1 MSDVIPFLKVQGAG
15 NDFVLVDARGERA
28 DLSRLDWESAAARIC
43 DRHYGVGADGILL
56 AEDSAAAAAKMR
68 IVNAD
73 GSDGGMCGNG
83 LRCFSRYLAEI
94 GGVEP
99 SGGAL
104 AIETGAGVLHARF
117 EAGAAADTAADMVTV
132 DVGRAWLEPEQIP
145 VRALGAGPVLHH
157 QITAAGEELDL
168 ACVSMG
174 NPHAILFTN
183 ADVDEYPLEEIGPL
197 VETHPDFPK
206 RTNFEIVN
214 VIAPDHL
221 RVRVWERGVG
231 LTLACGTGACAVLV
245 AARLRG
251 LAGPSARVQ
260 LPGGDLR
267 IDWPGEGSVVMTGPA
282 HFSFSGE
289 LPRGMFGPTKT
300 GKA

>member
-1 MSDVIPFLKVQGAG
+1 MSNGVPFLKVQGAG
-15 NDFVLVDARGERA
+15 NDFVLVDARGA
-28 DLSRLDWESAAARIC
+28 NAALGRLDWESAAARVC

-56 AEDSAAAAAKMR
+56 AEDSGAAAAKMR

-83 LRCFSRYLAEI
+83 LRCFSRYLVEL

-99 SGGAL
+99 SAGTVAV
-104 AIETGAGVLHARF
+104 ETGAGVLHARF
-117 EAGAAADTAADMVTV
+117 DGGGAADAVTV

-174 NPHAILFTN
+174 NPHAVLFTHV
-183 ADVDEYPLEEIGPL
+183 DVDEYALEEIGPL

-214 VIAPDHL
+214 VLAPDHL

-251 LAGPSARVQ
+251 LAGPTARVE

-282 HFSFSGE
+282 HFSFHGE
-289 LPRGMFGPTKT
+289 LPREMFGDAQSE
-300 GKA
+300 KA